1 MRTPSLL
8 IRVIE
13 VKFIWV
19 LLALSADAFTLSN
32 TCRRLSISRYAR
44 SICTFD
50 ETDFSGSAGDAASI
64 ETSSVSF
71 NRLDSSDDSRFY
83 EAPRFVNHI
92 DENAIEALKQ
102 FYLDEFRDSYVER
115 PLDILDLCSSWTSH
129 FPDSQSFKYGRVVG
143 LGMNQEELDANPF
156 LTETIVQDLNR
167 RPDLKELFPENGS
180 FDIVTM
186 AVSVDYLIEPIAVFK
201 EIHRLLRAGTGK
213 ALISFS
219 NRCFPTKAIAY
230 WLQADD
236 LDRLTL
242 VASYFHYSSTGWSK
256 LEALD
261 LKDAPTELPSK
272 PSMKDL
278 FANPAAGMAW
288 MKSVAAIQER
298 NNSDPMFVLKGIKT

>member
-1 MRTPSLL
+1 MRIPSLL

-13 VKFIWV
+13 AKFTWV
-19 LLALSADAFTLSN
+19 LLVSSANAFSLSSPWL
-32 TCRRLSISRYAR
+32 RPGMSRYAR

-64 ETSSVSF
+64 QTSSVSF
-71 NRLDSSDDSRFY
+71 NRLDNSDDSRFY
-83 EAPRFVNHI
+83 EVPRFVNHI

-102 FYLDEFRDSYVER
+102 FYLEEFRDSYEEL

-129 FPDSQSFKYGRVVG
+129 FPDAQSFTYGRVVG
-143 LGMNQEELDANPF
+143 LGMDANPF
-156 LTETIVQDLNR
+156 LTETIVQDLNKC
-167 RPDLKELFPENGS
+167 PDLKEKLPDNGS

-186 AVSVDYLIEPIAVFK
+186 AVSVDYLIEPIAVFN
-201 EIHRLLRAGTGK
+201 EIHRLLRPGTGK

-272 PSMKDL
+272 PSVKDL